1 MKGNACS
8 GGRQS
13 RWRMKMIECAGE
25 TDRESIIRLWNTSFG
40 DSFDWI
46 KSYYAN
52 RTVGQTLVY
61 RMEDGVVAA
70 MLEML
75 PVSIQDYEKFF
86 SGFYIYAACT
96 LPNFRGQG
104 LMHALIEESCRI
116 AQRKDLDFASLI
128 PQTRPLVAFY
138 EKQGFC
144 IPIKNSVWI
153 YNASRSS
160 VISLFSMSED
170 EFVTLKE
177 CYERQHSCVMIHDRM
192 FIRLIYRQV
201 LASGGSVLKINHC
214 DSVSYAICFYE
225 NNSLKIQ
232 EISSDNQTIRQDI
245 DAICH
250 YFQTKEAA
258 VVRAGEMHDYGR
270 IRPLNKCFQLHHSLY
285 MNTMLE

>member
-1 MKGNACS
+1 
-8 GGRQS
+8 
-13 RWRMKMIECAGE
+13 MIEFARE
-25 TDRESIIRLWNTSFG
+25 TDREGIIYLWNASFG

-52 RTVGQTLVY
+52 RTVGQTLLY
-61 RMEDGVVAA
+61 RTDDGVVAA

-75 PVSIQDYEKFF
+75 PVSIQDCENFF

-116 AQRKDLDFASLI
+116 AQGEGLDFASLI
-128 PQTRPLVAFY
+128 PQTCALVAFY

-144 IPIKNSVWI
+144 VPIKNSVWI
-153 YNASRSS
+153 YNTSQSS
-160 VISLFSMSED
+160 VISPSSMSED

-177 CYERQHSCVMIHDRM
+177 SYERQYSCVMLHDRT

-214 DSVSYAICFYE
+214 DSVVYSICFYE

-232 EISSDNQTIRQDI
+232 EISSGNQTIRQDV

-250 YFQTKEAA
+250 YFQVKEAI
-258 VVRAGEMHDYGR
+258 VVRAGAMNDYGR
-270 IRPLNKCFQLHHSLY
+270 IRPLNECFQLYHSLY